1 MTTVDPTQIRE
12 QVRDT
17 YAAAA
22 LAAQHAPAG
31 PHQLAAAL
39 YDSDLQADAA
49 AAASSLGCANPTAL
63 IDLLP
68 GHTVL
73 DLGSGGGLDVLM
85 SARRVG
91 PTGRAIGVDMT
102 PEMLEVAEANRAAAG
117 LDNVE
122 FRLGH
127 IEDLPVDDASVD
139 AVVSNC
145 VLSLSPHKEQVLA
158 EAYRVLVPG
167 GRLAFADLATLSP
180 LPAAIT
186 QSLAAWVGCLAGAW
200 PIAEWSKHLMALGFD
215 DVRVTVVRTFGRA
228 DIGLLDATPLGSS
241 PLVGLTDA
249 DLAAAE
255 GQIASVHVTARKP
268 IPPATPSAAPSAGR
282 CC

>member
-1 MTTVDPTQIRE
+1 VTSVDHATIRE

-22 LAAQHAPAG
+22 LAAQAAPAG
-31 PHQLAAAL
+31 PNRLAETI
-39 YDSDLQADAA
+39 YGPVDTTDPGAA
-49 AAASSLGCANPTAL
+49 AAALGCANPTAL
-63 IDLLP
+63 IDLQP
-68 GHTVL
+68 GQTVL
-73 DLGSGGGLDVLM
+73 DLGSGGGLDVLR

-91 PTGRAIGVDMT
+91 PTGRVIGIDMT
-102 PEMLEVAEANRAAAG
+102 PEMLALAEANRAAAG

-127 IEDLPVDDASVD
+127 IENLPLPDHSVD
-139 AVVSNC
+139 VVVSNC

-158 EAYRVLVPG
+158 EAWRVLVPG

-180 LPAAIT
+180 LPVAIT

-200 PIAEWSKHLMALGFD
+200 PIDTWAQQLAALGFV
-215 DVRVTVVRTFGRA
+215 DVDVQVVRTFGRA
-228 DIGLLDATPLGSS
+228 DLDLLDATPLGRT
-241 PLVGLTDA
+241 PLADLTDD
-249 DLAAAE
+249 DLAAAD
-255 GQIASVHVTARKP
+255 GKIASVHLTARKP
-268 IPPATPSAAPSAGR
+268 AAATAATR

>member
-1 MTTVDPTQIRE
+1 MTFSTSEETTVTTSDPTQIRE
-12 QVRDT
+12 HVRDT

-22 LAAQHAPAG
+22 LAARNAQAG
-31 PHQLAAAL
+31 PHPLADAA
-39 YDSDLQADAA
+39 YDSGDLVADAA

-63 IDLLP
+63 IELQP
-68 GHTVL
+68 GQTVL

-91 PTGRAIGVDMT
+91 PDGRAIGVDMT
-102 PEMLEVAEANRAAAG
+102 PEMLALAEENRAAAG

-127 IEDLPVDDASVD
+127 IEDLPVADASVD

-145 VLSLSPHKEQVLA
+145 VLSLCPHKEQVLA

-167 GRLAFADLATLSP
+167 GRLAFADLATLGP

-200 PIAEWSKHLMALGFD
+200 PVGEWSRHLAALGFA
-215 DVRVTVVRTFGRA
+215 DVQVVVVRTFGRA
-228 DIGLLDATPLGSS
+228 DIGLLDGTSLGSS
-241 PLVGLTDA
+241 PLAGLTDA

-255 GQIASVHVTARKP
+255 GQIASIHVTARKP
-268 IPPATPSAAPSAGR
+268 AAPAA
-282 CC
+282 